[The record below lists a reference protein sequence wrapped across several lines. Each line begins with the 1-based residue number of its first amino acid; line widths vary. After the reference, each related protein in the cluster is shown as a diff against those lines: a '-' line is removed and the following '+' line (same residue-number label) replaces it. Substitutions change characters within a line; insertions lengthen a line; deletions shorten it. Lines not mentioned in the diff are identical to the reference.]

1 MILLPSRTVLVR
13 LVVTTTI
20 TQKILSFETEN
31 MTATVIVIV
40 TVLVVA
46 TLMILTTRLRPLRLM
61 GLTVRRNGIITDGER
76 RK

>member
-13 LVVTTTI
+13 LVVTITI
-20 TQKILSFETEN
+20 IQKILSFENGN
-31 MTATVIVIV
+31 MTTTVIV

-46 TLMILTTRLRPLRLM
+46 TLMILTTRLHPLRLM